1 VGGVK
6 AVGGGAVNGVGALGG
21 GVVGGVKGVGGA
33 AMGGVNAVGGAVGN
47 IPGVGGF
54 QQVFGAVDK
63 SDRGLEKA
71 FKAVDADSSGKISST
86 EMKAYISKTYG
97 KGFDDKKV
105 EEMMTVADTNKDGEV
120 DLEEFKVIMR
130 AGPKMKTEGVGGAI
144 GGGVG
149 LVGGGVG
156 AVTGGVTK
164 IGGAA
169 IGGVTKVGGAAVGG
183 VSKVGGAAMGGV
195 TGTFGK
201 LGAAAGFQSLFGEVD
216 KSDAGLEKAFKS
228 VDVNGNGK
236 ITNAEM
242 TTYIKK
248 SFGEGIDDKMIK
260 DMMGS
265 ADTNKDG
272 EIDLEEFKKI
282 LRYEAPPEPE
292 PENKGMCIIA

>member
-1 VGGVK
+1 
-6 AVGGGAVNGVGALGG
+6 
-21 GVVGGVKGVGGA
+21 
-33 AMGGVNAVGGAVGN
+33 
-47 IPGVGGF
+47 
-54 QQVFGAVDK
+54 
-63 SDRGLEKA
+63 
-71 FKAVDADSSGKISST
+71 
-86 EMKAYISKTYG
+86 
-97 KGFDDKKV
+97 
-105 EEMMTVADTNKDGEV
+105 
-120 DLEEFKVIMR
+120 MR

-236 ITNAEM
+236 ITNAERKISQLGNNKREELEKL
-242 TTYIKK
+242 TWRERKVK
-248 SFGEGIDDKMIK
+248 S
-260 DMMGS
+260 
-265 ADTNKDG
+265 
-272 EIDLEEFKKI
+272 
-282 LRYEAPPEPE
+282 EAPKQPNLFLPALVLAAVAFALGWLSSMTYKNLVAAPARNTGMKAPLMVDPE
-292 PENKGMCIIA
+292 A